1 MKLLPVI
8 LFILIVCYC
17 CFTIGTQA
25 STSDVTDTTDSTTQN
40 VTSTI
45 CRPYLRN
52 YNETEMETEE
62 NLLLQG
68 GVLTNYKANAAYLP
82 WDKDCEFYFKAFAC
96 ARAFGSVCR
105 YTCDHYVN
113 SCWMR
118 NGGNFK
124 VNIFWRKDQY
134 KRKLKYFCEQNSV
147 AAGDECVET
156 NNY

>member
-17 CFTIGTQA
+17 CLTIGTRA
-25 STSDVTDTTDSTTQN
+25 STSDVTDTTQN

-82 WDKDCEFYFKAFAC
+82 WELKQSIKDSSRRSISRSCPVSLESSPPLLFDIGPPWPSQPSTSTAPGPLVYGSLRVAC
-96 ARAFGSVCR
+96 
-105 YTCDHYVN
+105 N
-113 SCWMR
+113 
-118 NGGNFK
+118 
-124 VNIFWRKDQY
+124 
-134 KRKLKYFCEQNSV
+134 KRC
-147 AAGDECVET
+147 
-156 NNY
+156 